1 MFRSFFIFLSQAHW
15 ARSFTTRFRFAWLA
29 ASRFVA
35 GETADD
41 AITAIRV
48 LNAKGINATVDLLGE
63 SVTTEAEAARAA
75 EGYLLILDKIAAH
88 GVRSNVSIKLTQF
101 GLDIDQNLC
110 LRNVRR
116 VVEKAQVTGNF
127 VRIDMEGTPHTD
139 RTIAVFSVL
148 RKDAQFAG
156 NAGLVLQAYLY
167 RTEADLLALTEA
179 GARLRL
185 CKGAYN
191 EPPDR
196 AFPRK
201 ADVDANYVR
210 LTRLLL
216 DRAQTAPPA
225 DGSGRIPPLPALA
238 THDEKMIAAAK
249 AYAAEKRLPRKY
261 FEFQMLY
268 GIRRD
273 LQELL
278 VREGYAVRVYV
289 PYGTSWYPY
298 FMRRLAERPANV
310 WFFVSNLFRR

>member
-1 MFRSFFIFLSQAHW
+1 
-15 ARSFTTRFRFAWLA
+15 
-29 ASRFVA
+29 
-35 GETADD
+35 
-41 AITAIRV
+41 
-48 LNAKGINATVDLLGE
+48 VDLLGE
-63 SVTTEAEAARAA
+63 SVTTEAEAARAV
-75 EGYLLILDKIAAH
+75 EGYRLILDKIAAH

-101 GLDIDQNLC
+101 GLDIDQDLC

-116 VVEKAQVTGNF
+116 VLEKAQVTGNF

-139 RTIAVFSVL
+139 RTIAVFSAL
-148 RKDAQFAG
+148 HKDAQFAD

-191 EPPDR
+191 EPPDK

-238 THDEKMIAAAK
+238 THDEKIIAAAK
-249 AYAAEKRLPRKY
+249 AYAAEKRLPREY